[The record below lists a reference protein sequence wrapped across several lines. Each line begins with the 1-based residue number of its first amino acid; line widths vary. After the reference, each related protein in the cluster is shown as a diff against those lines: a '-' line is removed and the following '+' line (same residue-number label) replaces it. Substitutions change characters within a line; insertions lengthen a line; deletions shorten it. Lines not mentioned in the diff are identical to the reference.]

1 MLRRICQTRQRHKR
15 QSSVCKWIFKKEE
28 NYGIVKKFVNHND
41 KECFI
46 AQKFIGKKK
55 LTDYYK
61 FSDAYKAI
69 FESNHLDKYFNV
81 FCLPADDNSN
91 IIACSSNS
99 IISTCVV
106 TQLDDTN
113 DLLVTNVIG
122 FEHD

>member
-1 MLRRICQTRQRHKR
+1 
-15 QSSVCKWIFKKEE
+15 
-28 NYGIVKKFVNHND
+28 VNHND